1 MHSTFY
7 SSEPNQFLRCPT
19 PSGIFLEAGVRGFRT
34 ELTVISAAQFLERL
48 SDQENDQK
56 QAFLEAAAAHPAY
69 AVRLQVPAHLTS
81 GEAVGRLLLDRSS
94 SVRRNAFEA
103 LDAEP
108 RALSPALCREIA
120 AAQPDLWKRLPD
132 ECVGSERKES
142 AVGERR
148 SYGRIESNAPAERPA
163 SAKLVYEG
171 VECPLFDQDL
181 IDIALFWE
189 PAQAAFHRMALFEA
203 LVDSPVWGNPE
214 FRAAVAERRDLTR
227 RMFERLRDDEDLHV
241 LERLASNTTA
251 WKRMNFEE
259 TLAFIG
265 DDPKLVERFLIYSRS
280 SKAIRRIAEIFA
292 NDPDPQI
299 RSLCALRRKNA
310 RVVSEDDLIT
320 ILD

>member
-1 MHSTFY
+1 MFSSLHG
-7 SSEPNQFLRCPT
+7 SEPCRVLRCPT
-19 PSGIFLEAGVRGFRT
+19 PSGIFIEAGGFRA
-34 ELTVISAAQFLERL
+34 ELAVISAAQFLEEL
-48 SDQENDQK
+48 SDQEIEQK
-56 QAFLEAAAAHPAY
+56 QAFLEAVSMHPAY
-69 AVRLQVPAHLTS
+69 VVRSQTTKRLTS
-81 GEAVGRLLLDRSS
+81 GEAVGRLLLDRSAA
-94 SVRRNAFEA
+94 VRNRAFSA
-103 LDAEP
+103 LEAEP
-108 RALSPALCREIA
+108 RPLSSALCREIA
-120 AAQPDLWKRLPD
+120 AAAPDLWKRLPD
-132 ECVGSERKES
+132 ACVGSERK
-142 AVGERR
+142 APAIGKRR
-148 SYGRIESNAPAERPA
+148 FHVQIIPSPPAERSA
-163 SAKLVYEG
+163 SAKLAYQG
-171 VECPLFDQDL
+171 IECPLFDEDL

-203 LVDSPVWGNPE
+203 LVGSPVWENPE

-241 LERLASNTTA
+241 VERLASNTTA
-251 WKRMNFEE
+251 WMRMNFKE